1 MFPEKKR
8 PEEKITF
15 ARDLKTF
22 DATMIG
28 VGALIGAGVFVLT
41 GMAAGIAGPASVL
54 AFALN
59 GVVTLFTALSYA
71 ELASAVPE
79 AGGGYSF
86 VKKAFPEPIA
96 FSAGWLAWFARIVAC
111 SLYALGFSSYFLEFL
126 NFYANPFYQF
136 LIENLGL
143 SLSLKIMTILV
154 ALFFIRLNY
163 VGSSAS
169 AKTENVITLSKI
181 FILAVFVLFGLKE
194 IFNFPGEAMTNFKP
208 FFPKGFAGVITAMG
222 LTFIAFEGYDI
233 ITTVSEEV
241 KNPEKSIP
249 KAIFLALGIVIPL
262 YLLILFVCLGS
273 LRPEGMP
280 SWQLLGEYKE
290 IAIIKAAEKFIPYF
304 GVALIG
310 FGAILSTMSALNATL
325 WASSRVS
332 FAMARD
338 KLLPEKLSTIHSK
351 RRTPHISVVT
361 SGVIFLFM
369 AVFLPIEVVGSG
381 ASLMFLLT
389 FSLVNLSVIALRRK
403 RPDIK
408 RRFKIPFYP
417 VPPLLGVFSCLF
429 LALFQ
434 YKFKPLTWYISL
446 VWIFIGLLIYFAYFQ
461 KKTADQKPQVLD
473 ADRRDREKEEE
484 EKEEKGKKRF
494 RILVPLHNPDHVT
507 QLLDFAIPLARK
519 NDGEIVALIVVDV
532 PFQLPIYEGLRF
544 VHHKRPLLKA
554 ANEYAKKNGIEIES
568 DIKIAHRVAD
578 GIITSAEE
586 ESASLLLMGWKGFTN
601 TRDKI
606 LGEVT
611 DQVIRYTP
619 CDLIVL
625 KLAKYPIKKILLP
638 SAGGPN
644 ARLAAQLAQI
654 LMRTVKAE
662 VTCCNV
668 VNKNPSDEDRQ
679 KGSEWIEKTLK
690 DLESGSEFKRKL
702 VESSSIPAGLI
713 REAKDYDL
721 VVIGATGEG
730 YFKRIFLGEI
740 PEKIARHSDASVM
753 VVKRYEGKVKSWI
766 KKLFG

>member
-1 MFPEKKR
+1 VHPERAVK
-8 PEEKITF
+8 EEKVTF
-15 ARDLKTF
+15 ARDLRTF

-28 VGALIGAGVFVLT
+28 VGALIGAGIFVLT
-41 GMAAGIAGPASVL
+41 GMAAGVAGPASIL

-86 VKKAFPEPIA
+86 VKKAFPEPLA
-96 FSAGWLAWFARIVAC
+96 FTAGWMDWFARIIAC
-111 SLYALGFSSYFLEFL
+111 SLYALGFSAYFLEFVNIYL
-126 NFYANPFYQF
+126 HPLYN
-136 LIENLGL
+136 LIVGNLGPQF
-143 SLSLKIMTILV
+143 SLSLVTLLV
-154 ALFFIRLNY
+154 GVIFISLNY
-163 VGSSAS
+163 KGASAS

-181 FILAVFVLFGLKE
+181 LILSVFVLFGLKE
-194 IFNFPGEAMTNFKP
+194 IFHFPQEAVANFKP
-208 FFPKGFAGVITAMG
+208 FFPKGFGGVITAMG

-233 ITTVSEEV
+233 ITTVSEEI
-241 KNPEKSIP
+241 KDPEKNIP
-249 KAIFLALGIVIPL
+249 KAIFRALGIVIPL
-262 YLLILFVCLGS
+262 YLLILFVSLGS
-273 LRPEGMP
+273 LRAEGMP
-280 SWQLLGEYKE
+280 SWQFLGKYKE
-290 IAIIKAAEKFIPYF
+290 IAIIKAAEEFIPYL

-310 FGAILSTMSALNATL
+310 LGAILSTMSALNATL

-338 KLLPEKLSTIHSK
+338 RLLPEKLSMIHTK

-361 SGVIFLFM
+361 SGVIFLLM

-408 RRFKIPFYP
+408 RGFKIPLYP
-417 VPPLLGVFSCLF
+417 LPPLLGVFCCLF

-434 YKFKPLTWYISL
+434 YKFKPLTWYIGL
-446 VWIFIGLLIYFAYFQ
+446 VWIIIGLLIYFAYFE
-461 KKTADQKPQVLD
+461 KKTAERKPQVLD
-473 ADRRDREKEEE
+473 ADKREKE
-484 EKEEKGKKRF
+484 KIKEKGKF
-494 RILVPLHNPDHVT
+494 RILLPLHNPDHVT
-507 QLLDFAIPLARK
+507 KLLDFAIPLAQR
-519 NDGEIVALIVVDV
+519 NNGEIVALVVVDV
-532 PFQLPIYEGLRF
+532 PFQLPIHEGLRF
-544 VHHKRPLLKA
+544 VHHKRPLLKTA
-554 ANEYAKKNGIEIES
+554 SEYAKEKGVEIES
-568 DIKIAHRVAD
+568 DIRIAHRVAD
-578 GIITSAEE
+578 GIISSAEE
-586 ESASLLLMGWKGFTN
+586 ENASLLLMGWKGFTN

-606 LGEVT
+606 FGEVT
-611 DQVIRYTP
+611 DQVIRHTP

-625 KLAKYPIKKILLP
+625 KLAKYPIEKILLP
-638 SAGGPN
+638 SSGGAN
-644 ARLAAQLAQI
+644 AKLAARLTQT
-654 LMRTVKAE
+654 LMKTFEAE

-668 VNKNPSDEDRQ
+668 VPKDPSVSDKQR
-679 KGSEWIEKTLK
+679 GGEWIEKTLE

-702 VESSSIPAGLI
+702 VESNSIPAGLI

-730 YFKRIFLGEI
+730 YFRRIFLGEI
-740 PEKIARHSDASVM
+740 PEKVARHSDASVM

>member
-1 MFPEKKR
+1 MTLEKKTS
-8 PEEKITF
+8 EKVTF
-15 ARDLKTF
+15 ARNLGTF

-28 VGALIGAGVFVLT
+28 MGALIGAGIFVLT
-41 GMAAGIAGPASVL
+41 GMAAGIAGPASIL

-96 FSAGWLAWFARIVAC
+96 FTAGWLAWFARIVAC

-126 NFYANPFYQF
+126 NFYAHPFYQF
-136 LIENLGL
+136 MIDNLGL

-154 ALFFIRLNY
+154 AIFFIRLNY

-194 IFNFPGEAMTNFKP
+194 IFNFPGEAMANFKP

-249 KAIFLALGIVIPL
+249 KAIFLALGTVIPL

-273 LRPEGMP
+273 LRSEGMP

-408 RRFKIPFYP
+408 RGFKIPFYP
-417 VPPLLGVFSCLF
+417 LPPLLGVFCCIF

-484 EKEEKGKKRF
+484 EKEEKEKKRF

-519 NDGEIVALIVVDV
+519 NDGEIVALVVVDV

-554 ANEYAKKNGIEIES
+554 ANEYAKKNGMEIES

-586 ESASLLLMGWKGFTN
+586 EEASLLLMGWKGFTN

-638 SAGGPN
+638 SAGGAN
-644 ARLAAQLAQI
+644 ARLAAQLSQI
-654 LMRTVKAE
+654 LMRTLKAE

-668 VNKNPSDEDRQ
+668 VTKNPSDEDRQ
-679 KGSEWIEKTLK
+679 KGWEWIEKTLK

>member
-1 MFPEKKR
+1 MPNEKKV
-8 PEEKITF
+8 PAEKITF
-15 ARDLKTF
+15 TRNLRTF

-41 GMAAGIAGPASVL
+41 GMAAGVAGPASIL

-86 VKKAFPEPIA
+86 VKKAFPEPLA
-96 FSAGWLAWFARIVAC
+96 FTAGWLAWFARIVAC
-111 SLYALGFSSYFLEFL
+111 SLYALGFSAYFWEFMNIYL
-126 NFYANPFYQF
+126 HPFYA
-136 LIENLGL
+136 LVVGNLGSGPAL
-143 SLSLKIMTILV
+143 SIMTILV
-154 ALFFIRLNY
+154 GALFIGLNY
-163 VGSSAS
+163 KGSSAS
-169 AKTENVITLSKI
+169 AKTENVISLSKI
-181 FILAVFVLFGLKE
+181 FILSVFVLFGLKE
-194 IFNFPGEAMTNFKP
+194 IFHFPQEAAANFKP
-208 FFPKGFAGVITAMG
+208 FFPKGFGGVITAMG

-233 ITTVSEEV
+233 ITTVSEEI

-262 YLLILFVCLGS
+262 YLLILLVSLGS
-273 LRPEGMP
+273 LRPEGMT
-280 SWQLLGEYKE
+280 SWQFLGKYKE
-290 IAIIKAAEKFIPYF
+290 IAIIKAAEEFIPYF
-304 GVALIG
+304 GVAMIG
-310 FGAILSTMSALNATL
+310 LGAILSTMSALNATL

-338 KLLPEKLSTIHSK
+338 KLLPEKLSTIHPK
-351 RRTPHISVVT
+351 RRTPHMAVIV
-361 SGVIFLFM
+361 SGAIFLFM

-408 RRFKIPFYP
+408 RGFKIPLYP
-417 VPPLLGVFSCLF
+417 VPPILGVFCCLF

-434 YKFKPLTWYISL
+434 YKFKPLTWYVSL
-446 VWIFIGLLIYFAYFQ
+446 IWIFVGLLVYFAHFE
-461 KKTADQKPQVLD
+461 KKTADQRPQVLD
-473 ADRRDREKEEE
+473 ADRRAKDQEKE
-484 EKEEKGKKRF
+484 KQRKKYS
-494 RILVPLHNPDHVT
+494 ILVPLHNPDHIT
-507 QLLDFAIPLARK
+507 KLLDFAIPLAQRY
-519 NDGEIVALIVVDV
+519 DGEIVALVVVDV
-532 PFQLPIYEGLRF
+532 PFQLPIHEGLRF
-544 VHHKRPLLKA
+544 IQHKRPLLRA
-554 ANEYAKKNGIEIES
+554 AAEYAKERGVEIES
-568 DIKIAHRVAD
+568 DIKLAHRVAD
-578 GIITSAEE
+578 GILSSAEE
-586 ESASLLLMGWKGFTN
+586 EGASLLLMGWKGFTN

-606 LGEVT
+606 FGEVA
-611 DQVIRYTP
+611 DQVIRHAP

-625 KLAKYPIKKILLP
+625 KLAKFPIKSILMP

-644 ARLAAQLAQI
+644 ARLAAQLAQA
-654 LMRTVKAE
+654 LTKTLQAQ

-668 VNKNPSDEDRQ
+668 VPKNPSDEDRQ
-679 KGSEWIEKTLK
+679 NGWEWIEKTLK
-690 DLESGSEFKRKL
+690 DLEFGSEFKRKL
-702 VESSSIPAGLI
+702 VESSSIAAGLI

-721 VVIGATGEG
+721 VVIGATNEG

>member
-1 MFPEKKR
+1 MPNEKKA

-15 ARDLKTF
+15 TRNLRTF

-28 VGALIGAGVFVLT
+28 VGALIGAGIFVLT
-41 GMAAGIAGPASVL
+41 GMAAGVAGPASIL

-86 VKKAFPEPIA
+86 VRKAFPEPIA
-96 FSAGWLAWFARIVAC
+96 FTAGWLAWFARIVAC

-126 NFYANPFYQF
+126 NFYAHPFYQF
-136 LIENLGL
+136 TIDNLGL

-154 ALFFIRLNY
+154 AFFFIRLNY

-181 FILAVFVLFGLKE
+181 SILAVFVLFGLKE
-194 IFNFPGEAMTNFKP
+194 IFNFPAEAMTNFSP

-249 KAIFLALGIVIPL
+249 KAIFWALGTVIPL

-280 SWQLLGEYKE
+280 TWQLLGEYKE

-310 FGAILSTMSALNATL
+310 LGAILSTMSALNATL

-351 RRTPHISVVT
+351 RRTPHVAVIV
-361 SGVIFLFM
+361 SGIIFLFM

-389 FSLVNLSVIALRRK
+389 FSLVNLSAIALRRK
-403 RPDIK
+403 RPEIK
-408 RRFKIPFYP
+408 RRFKIPLYP
-417 VPPLLGVFSCLF
+417 VPPILGVFCCLF

-434 YKFKPLTWYISL
+434 YKFKPLTWYVSL
-446 VWIFIGLLIYFAYFQ
+446 AWIFIGLLLYFAYFE
-461 KKTADQKPQVLD
+461 KKTTDQRPQVLD
-473 ADRRDREKEEE
+473 ADRRGKQE
-484 EKEEKGKKRF
+484 EKEEKRKKY

-507 QLLDFAIPLARK
+507 KLLDFAIPLARK
-519 NDGEIVALIVVDV
+519 NDGEIVALVVVDV

-554 ANEYAKKNGIEIES
+554 ANEYAEKNGMEIES
-568 DIKIAHRVAD
+568 DIKLAHRVAD
-578 GIITSAEE
+578 GILSSAEE
-586 ESASLLLMGWKGFTN
+586 EAASLLLMGWKGFTN
-601 TRDKI
+601 TKDKI

-625 KLAKYPIKKILLP
+625 KLAKFPIKSILLP

-654 LMRTVKAE
+654 LMKSLQTQ

-668 VNKNPSDEDRQ
+668 VPKNPSDEDRQ
-679 KGSEWIEKTLK
+679 KGWEWIEKTLK
-690 DLESGSEFKRKL
+690 DLEFRSEFRRKL
-702 VESSSIPAGLI
+702 VESTSIPAGLI

-721 VVIGATGEG
+721 VVIGATNEG